1 MSMEGDPMFFPDTGL
16 FMGNTTYQPIGDRYS
31 ANQPI
36 GDRYSADQPI
46 GDRYSADQPIGDRF
60 SPSSNVSDH
69 QPTGDRFSADQPTG
83 DRFSA
88 DQPTGDRFSAN
99 QPIGHRFSADQPT
112 GDRFSANQPIGHR
125 FSGDQD
131 LDYLFHPLETPQ
143 SLEAK
148 QKETSLPKQ
157 PKDRKS
163 VLTRKNQLARNSR
176 LKKKQYVAE
185 LEAELLRL
193 RQIERLYLN
202 QNLQTGVNAQGS
214 SKDGGVLLTKEF
226 YDLLD
231 SGKVFQVK
239 TTLHGVTKIHY
250 ITPCSQTLVTENV
263 LKMN

>member
-1 MSMEGDPMFFPDTGL
+1 MGL
-16 FMGNTTYQPIGDRYS
+16 MGNTTY
-31 ANQPI
+31 
-36 GDRYSADQPI
+36 QPI

-88 DQPTGDRFSAN
+88 NQPTGDRFSAN
-99 QPIGHRFSADQPT
+99 QPIGD
-112 GDRFSANQPIGHR
+112 R

-148 QKETSLPKQ
+148 QKETSPPKQ

-163 VLTRKNQLARNSR
+163 TLTRKNQLARNSR

-202 QNLQTGVNAQGS
+202 QNFPTSQTGVNPQGS

-250 ITPCSQTLVTENV
+250 ITPCSQTLATENV